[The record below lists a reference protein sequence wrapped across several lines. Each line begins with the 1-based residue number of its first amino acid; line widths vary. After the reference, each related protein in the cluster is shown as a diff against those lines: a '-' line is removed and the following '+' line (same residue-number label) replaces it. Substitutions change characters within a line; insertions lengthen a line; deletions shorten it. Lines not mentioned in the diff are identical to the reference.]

1 MQANPVQGG
10 PSVLSILVLILVFV
24 IAAIVIAIYRYNLNH
39 PHIEGDKSRGSIGYG
54 FLSFF
59 VPIVGFVLFLVWRE
73 KEPGNSKVSGIG
85 ALIGLIF
92 WSVVPTV
99 VYLLVFNAILHY

>member
-1 MQANPVQGG
+1 MP
-10 PSVLSILVLILVFV
+10 ILAMIL
-24 IAAIVIAIYRYNLNH
+24 IVIIVAIIVFTVRYNKQH
-39 PHIEGDKSRGSIGYG
+39 PRIEGDKTRGSIGYG

-59 VPIVGFVLFLVWRE
+59 VPVVGFVLFLVWRE

-92 WSVVPTV
+92 WPVVSIV
-99 VYLLVFNAILHY
+99 LYLVAFSILMHY